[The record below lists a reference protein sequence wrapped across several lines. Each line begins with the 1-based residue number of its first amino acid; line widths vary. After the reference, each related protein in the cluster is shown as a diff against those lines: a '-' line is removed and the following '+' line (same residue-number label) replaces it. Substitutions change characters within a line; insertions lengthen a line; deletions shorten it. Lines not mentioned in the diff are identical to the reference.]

1 MLTLSTV
8 HSHSQRQSYGQIQRL
23 QASLL
28 NSHGK
33 RELPFEQNGDHG
45 SGVAFKVSRL
55 VSSNNGGGGIGAA
68 ASAAAGSMA
77 TERVPYIREKLQ
89 KIITDRQ
96 CNN

>member
-1 MLTLSTV
+1 MSLV
-8 HSHSQRQSYGQIQRL
+8 HFHSQRQSYGQIQRL
-23 QASLL
+23 LAQASLL

-33 RELPFEQNGDHG
+33 RELPFEQNGDNG

-55 VSSNNGGGGIGAA
+55 VSANNGSGGVGAA
-68 ASAAAGSMA
+68 ANTAAGSLA
-77 TERVPYIREKLQ
+77 TDRVPYIREKLQ

>member
-1 MLTLSTV
+1 M
-8 HSHSQRQSYGQIQRL
+8 
-23 QASLL
+23 L

-33 RELPFEQNGDHG
+33 RELPFEQNGIENGG
-45 SGVAFKVSRL
+45 SALAFKVSRL
-55 VSSNNGGGGIGAA
+55 VSVVGAANNGGVSSGGVSGG
-68 ASAAAGSMA
+68 SGGSDGGGVTGTAAGPLN